1 MTNPAKHVDVLEAAQ
16 DFRRRT
22 LVHMPHPLERLIYL
36 GSTRD
41 YNSGLYYHQGLALRF
56 SQEAVCEALADCHR
70 QAFNELLSASLEGLV
85 RQMEGYV
92 ASTHASVNDFI
103 ATWRGLEPYRVAV
116 PVGTDSLSSEFVF
129 SNLKIAL
136 TIFEAHLASLP
147 APPPGASPLP

>member
-1 MTNPAKHVDVLEAAQ
+1 MDPAKHVDVLEAAQ

-22 LVHMPHPLERLIYL
+22 LVHLPQPLERLIYL

-41 YNSGLYYHQGLALRF
+41 YNTGLYSHQGLALRF

-70 QAFNELLSASLEGLV
+70 QAFNDLLSASLEGLV

-92 ASTHASVNDFI
+92 KSTHASVKDFI

-136 TIFEAHLASLP
+136 TILEEHLTLP
-147 APPPGASPLP
+147 PA